1 MPDDRFCVFGP
12 ADDSRQP
19 PWSGKM
25 SVTQTVLSA
34 RTRNSSQTGKG
45 FNRRLRAEGQ
55 IPAVIYGKGTPTVSL
70 SVDPKSLRKALNT
83 PHKLNTVITVRFE
96 GDGAPDDKL
105 VLVKDSQRHP
115 VTGNLIHIDFQ
126 EVRLDTPIRVSVP
139 VVLTGR
145 AQGVID
151 GGLLTQ
157 ISRRTEL
164 LCTADRIPAA
174 IEIDITNLKVG
185 QSLHESAMVLP
196 EGVKLAFPQH
206 NETIA
211 TISAQKEESTPEA
224 AAAAGKK

>member
-1 MPDDRFCVFGP
+1 
-12 ADDSRQP
+12 
-19 PWSGKM
+19 M
-25 SVTQTVLSA
+25 SVTQTVLAA
-34 RTRNSSQTGKG
+34 RTRTSSQTGKG

-55 IPAVIYGKGTPTVSL
+55 IPAVIYGKATPTVSL
-70 SVDPKSLRKALNT
+70 SLDPKSLRKALNT

-96 GDGAPDDKL
+96 GEGSPEDKL

-115 VTGNLIHIDFQ
+115 VTGDLIHVDFQ
-126 EVRLDTPIRVSVP
+126 EVRLDTPVRVLVP

-157 ISRRTEL
+157 VSRQTEL
-164 LCTADRIPAA
+164 SCRADRIPAV

-185 QSLHESAMVLP
+185 QSLHESAMTLP
-196 EGVKLAFPQH
+196 EGVKLAFPQR

-211 TISAQKEESTPEA
+211 TIAAQEEEATPA
-224 AAAAGKK
+224 AAAPAGKKK